1 MKLISRRKSPSPPQ
15 KAFNVVKLALRGLAV
30 QRIARNAFKAYKLV
44 RRLPVIIGGAAVAA
58 FALKK
63 LRGSGD
69 GGPETWTAPPAAPA
83 PEPIQ
88 TAGGTAV
95 ASTPSTATSPPS
107 TASEPATPASG
118 TSADAGSS
126 AGEESP
132 VETAAVG
139 TPPVGPEA
147 EGGPSVPSIES
158 DGAPDPDIAAAAA
171 ATDAGT
177 TDGGSAAAGADA
189 DDTSPA
195 ASGEAEDPA
204 AAIGDDLAA
213 AAEGGSR
220 KEGDEHA

>member
-1 MKLISRRKSPSPPQ
+1 MKLIRRRRSPAPPE

-69 GGPETWTAPPAAPA
+69 GGPETWTAPPTAPA

-95 ASTPSTATSPPS
+95 ASTPSTATPPPS

-118 TSADAGSS
+118 VSADAGSS
-126 AGEESP
+126 TSGEGSATGEESP

-177 TDGGSAAAGADA
+177 TDGGSAAA
-189 DDTSPA
+189 
-195 ASGEAEDPA
+195 SGEAEDPA

-213 AAEGGSR
+213 AAEGSPR
-220 KEGDEHA
+220 KEGDEDA